1 VASVR
6 GVTGALARDNARRN
20 PRRTARTA
28 SALMVGVGVVTLFT
42 VFAASVKTSIDD
54 MVSKSFTGDV
64 AVSAGVFGGSGF
76 SPDLANAIADSPAVG
91 TAVGLGSGS
100 AQLDGNAS
108 ALTVVDPAELVKVTD
123 LDVDGGRVQ
132 DIGTAGLAVAS
143 GVAEDKGWEIGDA
156 VQVTFGDG
164 ATQTFTVA
172 ATYERSTIVGN
183 YLMSRD
189 AWTPHARQDI
199 DTTVLIGLA
208 DGVST
213 PDGVAAVE
221 QVAAAFGG
229 PDVMTKAQYVDDM
242 TSGIDMALG
251 IIYVMLALA
260 IIIAAMGIA
269 NTLSLSIHERRREL
283 GLLRAVGQDRRQ
295 TRAMVR
301 WESVIVAVFGTVG
314 GIVMGTFLGWGVM
327 RGIAGAGTTPLDAFT
342 IPFASLAI
350 VLVVGAL
357 SGVLAGVRPARRAA
371 RLDVLGAIAS
381 A

>member
-1 VASVR
+1 
-6 GVTGALARDNARRN
+6 
-20 PRRTARTA
+20 
-28 SALMVGVGVVTLFT
+28 
-42 VFAASVKTSIDD
+42 

-76 SPDLANAIADSPAVG
+76 SPDLANAIADSPAVD
-91 TAVGLGSGS
+91 TAVGLGTGS
-100 AQLDGNAS
+100 AQLDGKAS
-108 ALTVVDPAELVKVTD
+108 ELTVVDPAALVKVTD
-123 LDVDGGRVQ
+123 LDVETGRVE
-132 DIGTAGLAVAS
+132 DIGTTGIAVAS
-143 GVAEDKGWEIGDA
+143 GVADDKGWEVGDP
-156 VQVTFGDG
+156 VPVTFGDG
-164 ATQTFTVA
+164 STQTFTVA

-183 YLMSRD
+183 YLTSRD
-189 AWTPHARQDI
+189 AWAPHARQDI
-199 DTTVLIGLA
+199 DTTVLVGLA
-208 DGVST
+208 DGVSQS
-213 PDGVAAVE
+213 DGVAAVE
-221 QVAAAFGG
+221 QVAAGFGG

-260 IIIAAMGIA
+260 IVIAAMGIA

-371 RLDVLGAIAS
+371 KLDVLGAIAS